1 VSAGLAPAVTSCR
14 PTEGS
19 FEAYKREQSGIAR
32 RRLYP
37 LTAFYT
43 TYSLVVALLILR
55 GRHPWVGIAFYLAG
69 IPVWSLVEYLFHRY
83 VLHGRF
89 PPGQG
94 LIRRFL
100 HERLDPLHWE
110 HHERPFDGWH
120 ISGELKDILPLFFV
134 AAPCSFLFP
143 VYTLPALLAGV
154 VESYVGEEWLHYFLH
169 FGKSRVPLFRHLKR
183 YHLYHHSPR
192 GIKMGYG
199 ITSGVWDGVFRTGYP
214 RPVRQSLFKKSPS
227 ARPGKMTR
235 SEASRLFRERFEKP

>member
-43 TYSLVVALLILR
+43 TYSLIVALLILR

-235 SEASRLFRERFEKP
+235 SEASRLFHERFEKR

>member
-43 TYSLVVALLILR
+43 TYSLIVALLILR

-143 VYTLPALLAGV
+143 AYTLPALLAGV